1 MLKRNA
7 LILVIGLW
15 SVAASAQVPVVE
27 AGSRRGQP
35 AAAQPQAENNDLVLQ
50 LYTQLEA
57 LQGEIQ
63 TLRGMVEEQSNQ
75 IRRLQSDSR
84 DRYLDVDRRLS
95 ELTGGGIAAGTMLA
109 PPPGGV
115 PGAAGGVSL
124 PPTAPGAAPEAPIG
138 DLQGANPAPAVSF
151 GNTQPAAVA
160 PPTVAAPSVTQ
171 PATGVP
177 AATGGAA
184 AVTQAPAPQGI
195 DANLGEQDL
204 YRNALNILLEQQPAR
219 YEESIAMFQSYIQR
233 FPQGRL
239 LTNAYYW
246 LGEALILVERYEEA
260 RDTFTV
266 LVNSYP
272 DDPKAA
278 GAMLKRGDVYQRLGQ
293 TDLAQADWRN
303 ISVRYPENA
312 TEIREA
318 DTRLRRQ

>member
-15 SVAASAQVPVVE
+15 SVAATAQVPVVE

-35 AAAQPQAENNDLVLQ
+35 AAAQPQAESNDLVLQ
-50 LYTQLEA
+50 LYMQLDA
-57 LQGEIQ
+57 LQQEIQ

-75 IRRLQSDSR
+75 IRGMQNDNRN
-84 DRYLDVDRRLS
+84 RYLDIDQRLS
-95 ELTGGGIAAGTMLA
+95 ELSGA
-109 PPPGGV
+109 
-115 PGAAGGVSL
+115 GAATGTALPPTLGGNTTGGVSL
-124 PPTAPGAAPEAPIG
+124 PPTTTGGTAQPTFNDSP
-138 DLQGANPAPAVSF
+138 GANPTPPVSF
-151 GNTQPAAVA
+151 RN
-160 PPTVAAPSVTQ
+160 TQ
-171 PATGVP
+171 PATGVAQDADASQVTQP
-177 AATGGAA
+177 GAPVAANGAT
-184 AVTQAPAPQGI
+184 TQAPPAGAGI
-195 DANLGEQDL
+195 NANLGEQEL

-219 YEESIAMFQSYIQR
+219 YEESISMFQSYIQR

-246 LGEALILVERYEEA
+246 LGEALILVERYGEA

-278 GAMLKRGDVYQRLGQ
+278 GALLKRGDVYQRLGQ
-293 TDLAQADWRN
+293 TDLAQQDWRS
-303 ISVRYPENA
+303 ISTLYPQNA

>member
-15 SVAASAQVPVVE
+15 SVAATAQVPVVE

-35 AAAQPQAENNDLVLQ
+35 AAAQPQAAGSNDLVLQ

-57 LQGEIQ
+57 LQQEIQ

-75 IRRLQSDSR
+75 IRGMQTDSR
-84 DRYLDVDRRLS
+84 NRYLDIDRRLS
-95 ELTGGGIAAGTMLA
+95 ELSGAGAPTGTAL
-109 PPPGGV
+109 PPTLGGV
-115 PGAAGGVSL
+115 PADTTGGVTL
-124 PPTAPGAAPEAPIG
+124 P
-138 DLQGANPAPAVSF
+138 
-151 GNTQPAAVA
+151 
-160 PPTVAAPSVTQ
+160 
-171 PATGVP
+171 P
-177 AATGGAA
+177 AATGAAPQSQPPANDPQGRNTAPAVTLGNAPATGTSPAVQPTGVAPTVTGGA
-184 AVTQAPAPQGI
+184 AVTQAPGAGAGI
-195 DANLGEQDL
+195 DPNLGEQEL

-219 YEESIAMFQSYIQR
+219 YEESISMFQSYIQR

-246 LGEALILVERYEEA
+246 LGEALILVERYDEA

-266 LVNSYP
+266 LINSYP

-278 GAMLKRGDVYQRLGQ
+278 GALLKRGDVYQRLGQ
-293 TDLAQADWRN
+293 TDLAQQDWRE
-303 ISVRYPENA
+303 ISTRYPENT